1 MRAEKW
7 LYALP
12 LRLKSLFR
20 RERVD
25 QDLDDE
31 LRYHVERKTEENI
44 SRGLPPTEARRQ
56 ALLEIGGLEKRKEE
70 CRDTRRISWLHD
82 LAQDLRYAFRL
93 LARNPG
99 FAATAILTLSLGIG
113 ATIAIFS
120 VVDTLAL
127 KPLPFPTADRLVR
140 IKSVFA
146 SARGGSGIAS
156 YPDFV
161 DWRSRN
167 DVFAGMAVFDAR
179 DFTLTGTGEPLHLH
193 GAVVSAQLFALLGAE
208 PALGRSFLPREDA
221 PSATNGSDPVILSDD
236 LWAREFNADPTVLGR
251 TIQLNG
257 QPFTIVGIMP
267 KFFQFPVQADPVEL
281 WTTIA
286 VDAHGGA
293 NAMTAQR
300 GGHYL
305 RVLGLLK
312 RGVTPGQAESE
323 MAAITSTMNEQHPE
337 VKPRTVLIV
346 PEIQAMIGPARVP
359 LFVLLGIVSC
369 VLLIACANVAN
380 LLLARAAGRR
390 REMAVRAALGASR
403 GRALRQLLAESAV
416 LGLLGGSAGLA
427 IALGCLRVLTRL
439 IPAEVP
445 RVNAIHLDGRL
456 LIFAVAVSLL
466 TGTLFGL
473 APALRL
479 TRIALTESL
488 KESERSSEGKGQ
500 AGVRKGLVASEI
512 ALAAVLLPAAI
523 LLGQSFLHLTRVNPG
538 FDSRNVLTFEVDPP
552 SADPNAQRSFYRQVL
567 QRVSSIPGVTVASA
581 VASLP
586 LTGDNIAS
594 TFEIE
599 GQPTPAG
606 SRPTADFNAVAPN
619 YFQALRI
626 RLLAGRDF
634 TDRDD
639 ATSTPVLIVNRAFAG
654 RFFANENP
662 IGQRIRPGIGNG
674 YGPGHF
680 PMRTVVGI
688 IADVKES
695 ELGSPAEPEIYAPL
709 AQSPFDPMFVVAR
722 TAIDSAGIVSAAR
735 RQVAA
740 VDKNTPIYHVESLD
754 QYFGAALSFPR
765 LITMLVGGF
774 AVLAMILASMGVYGV
789 VSYTVARLTREIGIR
804 VALGA
809 GADEILRWALRQGC
823 FPAVLGAGIGLP
835 LSFGVAR
842 LLSSL
847 LYGVS
852 VADPTVFVL
861 ALLALLGVAGMA
873 TVIPARRAMRV
884 DPMVALRYE

>member
-1 MRAEKW
+1 MRPEHW
-7 LYALP
+7 FYTLP
-12 LRLKSLFR
+12 LRLRSLFR
-20 RERVD
+20 PEGVD

-31 LRYHVERKTEENI
+31 LRYHVERKTDENI
-44 SRGLPPTEARRQ
+44 ARGLTPPEARRQ
-56 ALLEIGGLEKRKEE
+56 ALLALRGIERTKEE
-70 CRDTRRISWLHD
+70 CRDTRHVSWL
-82 LAQDLRYAFRL
+82 QDATQDIRYAFRL

-99 FAATAILTLSLGIG
+99 FAATTILTLALGIG

-127 KPLPFPTADRLVR
+127 KPLPFPTADRMVR
-140 IKSVFA
+140 IKSVFL
-146 SARGGSGIAS
+146 STRSGSGIAS

-167 DVFAGMAVFDAR
+167 DVFDGMAVFDAR
-179 DFTLTGTGEPLHLH
+179 DFTLTGTSEPLHLH
-193 GAVVSAQLFALLGAE
+193 GAVVSAQLFALLGTE
-208 PALGRSFLPREDA
+208 PALGRGFLPREGT
-221 PSATNGSDPVILSDD
+221 PSSANGSDPVILSYD
-236 LWAREFNADPTVLGR
+236 LWAREFNADPAVLGR
-251 TIQLNG
+251 TIQLND
-257 QPFTIVGIMP
+257 QPFTILGVMP
-267 KFFQFPVQADPVEL
+267 KFFQFPIGSDPVEL

-286 VDAHGGA
+286 IDAHGGA

-312 RGVTPGQAESE
+312 RGVTPRQAESE
-323 MAAITSTMNEQHPE
+323 MAAIASTMNKQHPE
-337 VKPRTVLIV
+337 VKPRTVLVV
-346 PEIQAMIGPARVP
+346 PEIQALVGPARVP
-359 LFVLLGIVSC
+359 LFALLGVVGC

-380 LLLARAAGRR
+380 LLLARAAGRH

-427 IALGCLRVLTRL
+427 VALGSLKVLARL

-445 RVNAIHLDGRL
+445 RVNAIHLDVRL

-466 TGTLFGL
+466 TGAVFGL

-479 TRIALTESL
+479 TRIVLTESL

-512 ALAAVLLPAAI
+512 ALAAILLPAAI

-538 FDSRNVLTFEVDPP
+538 FDSRNVLTFEVDAP
-552 SADPNAQRSFYRQVL
+552 SPDPNAQRSFYRQVVR
-567 QRVSSIPGVTVASA
+567 RVSSIPGVSVASA
-581 VASLP
+581 VASIP
-586 LTGDNIAS
+586 LTGDNISSA
-594 TFEIE
+594 FEID

-619 YFQALRI
+619 YFQTLRI

-634 TDRDD
+634 TENDNS
-639 ATSTPVLIVNRAFAG
+639 TSLPVVIINRALAQ
-654 RFFANENP
+654 RFFPNENP
-662 IGQRIRPGIGNG
+662 IGKRIRPGIGNG
-674 YGPGHF
+674 YGSGHF
-680 PMRTVVGI
+680 PLRTVVGV

-695 ELGSPAEPEIYAPL
+695 ELGAPAEPEIYAPL
-709 AQSPFDPMFVVAR
+709 AQSPFDPMFIVAR
-722 TAIDSAGIVSAAR
+722 TAMDPAGVVSAAR
-735 RQVAA
+735 RQAAA
-740 VDKNTPIYHVESLD
+740 VDKNTPIYQVENLD
-754 QYFGAALSFPR
+754 QYFEAALSFPR

-804 VALGA
+804 IALGA

-835 LSFGVAR
+835 LSFGLAR

-852 VADPTVFVL
+852 AADPITFVL
-861 ALLALLGVAGMA
+861 ALVVLLGVAGVA
-873 TVIPARRAMRV
+873 TVIPAQRAMRV
-884 DPMVALRYE
+884 DPVVALRYE